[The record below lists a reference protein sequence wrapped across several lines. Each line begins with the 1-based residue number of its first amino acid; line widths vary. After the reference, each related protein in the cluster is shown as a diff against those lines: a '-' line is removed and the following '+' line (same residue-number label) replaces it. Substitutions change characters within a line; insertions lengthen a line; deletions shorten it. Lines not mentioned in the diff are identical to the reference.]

1 MEIQSISGP
10 DAVPRGPAVDSRPP
24 TESENTERRVEAR
37 REPAPE
43 ENKGANIDTYA

>member
-1 MEIQSISGP
+1 MEIQNISGS
-10 DAVPRGPAVDSRPP
+10 DVIPRGPAVDSRPP
-24 TESENTERRVEAR
+24 TESENTERAIETR

>member
-1 MEIQSISGP
+1 MEIQSISGT
-10 DAVPRGPAVDSRPP
+10 DAMPRGAAVESRPP
-24 TESENTERRVEAR
+24 TESENTERAIETR